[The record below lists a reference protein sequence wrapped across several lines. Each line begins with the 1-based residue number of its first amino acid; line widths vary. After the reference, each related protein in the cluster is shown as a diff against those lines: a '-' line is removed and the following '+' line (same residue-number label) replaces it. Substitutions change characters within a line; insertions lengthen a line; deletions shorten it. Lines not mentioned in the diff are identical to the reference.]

1 MLYHIVYIAPFVFI
15 NSTSWMTF
23 YNSMYSYIISFNCFF
38 ILYMMNAH
46 VYLAISL
53 LLDIQMCF

>member
-1 MLYHIVYIAPFVFI
+1 MLYHIACIAPFVFI
-15 NSTSWMTF
+15 NNTSWMTF
-23 YNSMYSYIISFNCFF
+23 YNNMYSYIISFNCFF

-53 LLDIQMCF
+53 LLDIPDVF